1 MKKRAR
7 QKYLCLETAGCLLAV
22 AACQNAPITQEVE
35 SSIISYLAE
44 QEGQDVAEVIYA
56 MQSIDNS
63 REAVIEESR
72 SIEESI
78 ASSIIASSIEESIY
92 ESMSI
97 EHSIEE
103 SMSIEASIAESASIE
118 ESVAESASIEES
130 IEESMSV
137 EASIAESVSIEVS
150 IAESVS
156 IEASI
161 AESMSVAAALE
172 ASRVQLEAE
181 LAAAQSVAE
190 SLAALSGTTAASGV
204 VSGTVLSAGN
214 VVNATMNDVPMIRR
228 LFADTVV
235 IGDSRA
241 KGIVDC
247 GVLTENEVAYYGG
260 ASVGTLY
267 ETTARGAAMM
277 RSKALFIVGLND
289 LGWYHANASAFK
301 ADLINLIA
309 SYLAVNPNCRIY
321 LQEILPVQEYGRSI
335 WVKMDYIP
343 VYNAAIQEVCA
354 EYGYTFVSANAYA
367 LPEYVNSNDGAHFGQ
382 QFYLLW
388 AQTIANQMGLWEDLQ

>member
-7 QKYLCLETAGCLLAV
+7 QRYLCFETAGCLLAM
-22 AACQNAPITQEVE
+22 AACHSAPVTQDVE

-44 QEGQDVAEVIYA
+44 QEELDVAEVIYA
-56 MQSIDNS
+56 MQSIDDS
-63 REAVIEESR
+63 REAVLEESR
-72 SIEESI
+72 SVEESI
-78 ASSIIASSIEESIY
+78 AASIIASSIEESIY
-92 ESMSI
+92 ESMSV

-103 SMSIEASIAESASIE
+103 SMSIEASVAESASIAESIE
-118 ESVAESASIEES
+118 ESVAESASIAES
-130 IEESMSV
+130 IEESLA
-137 EASIAESVSIEVS
+137 EAASIEAS

-172 ASRVQLEAE
+172 ASRIQLEAE

-190 SLAALSGTTAASGV
+190 SLEAISGTTAASGV
-204 VSGTVLSAGN
+204 VSGSVLSAGN
-214 VVNATMNDVPMIRR
+214 VVNATMSDVPMIRR

-309 SYLAVNPNCRIY
+309 SYLAINPNCEIY